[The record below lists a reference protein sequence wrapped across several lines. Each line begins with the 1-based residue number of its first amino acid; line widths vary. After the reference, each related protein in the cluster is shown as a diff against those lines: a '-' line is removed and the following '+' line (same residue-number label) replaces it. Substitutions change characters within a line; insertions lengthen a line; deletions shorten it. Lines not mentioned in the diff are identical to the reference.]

1 MSPKSRVP
9 VSTQVT
15 HRPKDEILT
24 LRIGQNPLHERSL
37 VETLC
42 SDYNWRLCADG
53 NLYAPRPQALEGER
67 DAA

>member
-1 MSPKSRVP
+1 MSPKSCVP

-15 HRPKDEILT
+15 QRPKDEIHA

-53 NLYAPRPQALEGER
+53 NLYAPRPQALQEER